1 MKIKM
6 SAWWSAVVILLVA
19 ALGAGIAESQ
29 PAESN
34 SDAGEKSAKRTMNC
48 RVAFV
53 NLKQV
58 LEESEKG
65 KKLKG
70 DLEAERDKAFK
81 PLKEKQKKLSSLEEK
96 ITSLNQEIMNKSP
109 VWDNYTKRQ
118 KQNELQELYMQYNS
132 LKNDLQLEKSRLQED
147 LNKKK
152 NTMLGP
158 LEKKMNEVMERIGS
172 NGNYCLIMDVS
183 PPSQRMPNFNPILY
197 RNPDLDITDEVI
209 KELDK
214 KTSSGE

>member
-1 MKIKM
+1 MRIKL
-6 SAWWSAVVILLVA
+6 SAWWAVVVILLVA

-29 PAESN
+29 QAETASN
-34 SDAGEKSAKRTMNC
+34 EDARGSLDC
-48 RVAFV
+48 RVGFV

-58 LEESEKG
+58 LEESKQG
-65 KKLKG
+65 KKLKD
-70 DLEAERDKAFK
+70 DLEAERDKAFS
-81 PLKEKQKKLSSLEEK
+81 PLKSQQEELDKLEDK
-96 ITSLNQEIMNKSP
+96 IVGLNQEIMNKSP

-132 LKNDLQLEKSRLQED
+132 MNNKLQLEKSRIQED

-152 NTMLGP
+152 NELLQP

-183 PPSQRMPNFNPILY
+183 PPSPRMPNFNPILY
-197 RNPDLDITDEVI
+197 RNPALDITEEVI
-209 KELDK
+209 TEVDK
-214 KTSSGE
+214 KTASSGG

>member
-1 MKIKM
+1 MRIKL
-6 SAWWSAVVILLVA
+6 SAWRAAVVILLVA

-29 PAESN
+29 QAETGGN
-34 SDAGEKSAKRTMNC
+34 ENAKGSLDC
-48 RVAFV
+48 RVGFV

-58 LEESEKG
+58 LEESKQG

-70 DLEAERDKAFK
+70 DLEDERDKAFS
-81 PLKEKQKKLSSLEEK
+81 PLKSEQEELDKLEDR
-96 ITSLNQEIMNKSP
+96 IVSLNQEIMNKGP

-132 LKNDLQLEKSRLQED
+132 MNNKLDLEKSRLQED

-152 NTMLGP
+152 NGLLQP
-158 LEKKMNEVMERIGS
+158 LEKKMNKVMENIGS

-183 PPSQRMPNFNPILY
+183 PPSPRMPNFNPILY
-197 RNPDLDITDEVI
+197 RNPALDITEEVI
-209 KELDK
+209 REVDK
-214 KTSSGE
+214 RTSSSGG

>member
-1 MKIKM
+1 MSIKV
-6 SAWWSAVVILLVA
+6 SAWRAAAVILLVA

-29 PAESN
+29 PAGSQSTEKK
-34 SDAGEKSAKRTMNC
+34 AGKSMNC
-48 RVAFV
+48 RVGFV

-70 DLEAERDKAFK
+70 DLEAERDNAFA
-81 PLKEKQKKLSSLEEK
+81 PLKKKQEELDALEDK

-109 VWDNYTKRQ
+109 VWDNYTKQQ

-132 LKNDLQLEKSRLQED
+132 LNNKLQLEKSRIQED

-152 NTMLGP
+152 NGLLKP
-158 LEKKMNEVMERIGS
+158 LEKKMNEVMEKMGS

-183 PPSQRMPNFNPILY
+183 PPSPRMPNFNPILY
-197 RNPDLDITDEVI
+197 RNPALDITQEVI
-209 KELDK
+209 REVDK
-214 KTSSGE
+214 KTSSSGG